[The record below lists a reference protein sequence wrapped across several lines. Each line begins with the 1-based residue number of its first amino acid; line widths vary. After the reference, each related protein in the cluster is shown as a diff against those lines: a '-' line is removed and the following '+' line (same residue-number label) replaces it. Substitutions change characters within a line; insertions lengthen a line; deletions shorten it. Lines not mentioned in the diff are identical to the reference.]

1 MFLGV
6 DEEVMNIT
14 RVFQWEKI
22 GNQTT
27 TEHVLQ
33 FHVGSPK
40 HAVIQKY
47 IGRIHFNPL
56 NGSFLF
62 SNLTS
67 ADAGLYRLSI
77 NLRARIIRQV
87 RLWIMERLSNPSI
100 WSNGSSPGA
109 TIQLEC
115 NVEGDARG
123 YQWQKDGMDIP
134 HPHLIE
140 GNRSLVLPHVA
151 RKDCAIYTCTASNPV
166 SSVSAEYILT
176 ILGLHRMDII
186 VIVAS
191 TVGIIFSITS
201 LIGLLVLC
209 IIGKELPRASLKQH
223 KRLLLLL
230 FSSNTISLV
239 AIFIALIF
247 WIVIRGPAS
256 VSVVASC
263 TASVLLVFNLSLAI
277 TVGNLGC
284 QCIAGLLD
292 STGLRAWMDV
302 CGIVSSFLVLVTS
315 IVTLIEEGQ
324 QSKQGCYETILT
336 WSILVPMFVI
346 VVIIFFAFCA
356 VWYENRLAVL
366 RWSLAGQQS
375 PRPSVPGSVELV
387 IRARDTATEASG
399 EESVVI
405 LERSVRRS
413 MMALT
418 D

>member
-1 MFLGV
+1 MFNLLLYLSILHYCVSFIQAQDEAEIYLAPGTSAMFLGV

-22 GNQTT
+22 DKRSGNQPT

-47 IGRIHFNPL
+47 TGRIHFNPL

-67 ADAGLYRLSI
+67 ADTGLYRLSI
-77 NLRARIIRQV
+77 NLRTRIIRQV
-87 RLWIMERLSNPSI
+87 RLWIMERLSKPSI
-100 WSNGSSPGA
+100 RSNGSSPGA

-140 GNRSLVLPHVA
+140 GNRSLVLLHVA

-166 SSVSAEYILT
+166 GSVSAEYILT

-191 TVGIIFSITS
+191 SVGITFSITS
-201 LIGLLVLC
+201 LVGLLVLC
-209 IIGKELPRASLKQH
+209 IIRKKLP
-223 KRLLLLL
+223 
-230 FSSNTISLV
+230 
-239 AIFIALIF
+239 
-247 WIVIRGPAS
+247 RGPAS
-256 VSVVASC
+256 VSVVAFC
-263 TASVLLVFNLSLAI
+263 TASVFLVFNLSLAI

-315 IVTLIEEGQ
+315 IVTLFEEGQ

-336 WSILVPMFVI
+336 WSIPVPMFII
-346 VVIIFFAFCA
+346 VVIIFLTFFA
-356 VWYENRLAVL
+356 VWHTGNDDVNN
-366 RWSLAGQQS
+366 
-375 PRPSVPGSVELV
+375 
-387 IRARDTATEASG
+387 IRNIDEQPEVMQLNNINPEDEG
-399 EESVVI
+399 GN
-405 LERSVRRS
+405 
-413 MMALT
+413 
-418 D
+418 